1 MVATPWEPRGGDRTL
16 DFGSAQRVS
25 ELHQNASEKVP
36 ICISSGASPSAIV
49 SDMEAYQN
57 GRGRADVFVPI

>member
-1 MVATPWEPRGGDRTL
+1 MATAL
-16 DFGSAQRVS
+16 SSSAARS
-25 ELHQNASEKVP
+25 ELHRNASEKVP

-57 GRGRADVFVPI
+57 GRSRADVFVPI